1 MVRRPSGTSRANPL
15 VMYWIYWPCEK
26 LAAFGAPRAL
36 FPCRYCSES
45 QNSVSAGNGAA
56 RNMRQPKRLVRT
68 CAGVFL
74 IILSGAW
81 NSLQAQGAELNVTSY
96 PSGAHVSVD
105 GQELWK
111 VTPLHIDLRVGSHTV
126 MVFVPNSGWNPDM
139 RTVDIVPGNN
149 DLSVTLLPKFT
160 AGPVGPQGP
169 QGPIGATG
177 ATGSQGLPG
186 PAGPV
191 GPTGATGPAGPAG
204 AIGPAGPQGSAGP
217 VGATGA
223 TGVMGPAGTIGSAG
237 PVGPAG
243 PQGPSGPS
251 GSNGTPGPPG
261 PPGPN
266 RLQIATLHWYQAN
279 QAGIAFSVGASPL
292 GLAFDGSSIW
302 VTNNGSANVSKVRAS
317 DGAMLGTYSVGSGPI
332 GVAFDGSN
340 IWVANFNSNNVTKLW
355 ASDGSVL
362 GTFNAGSAPTGLA
375 FDGANIWVTDLH
387 GNNVTELEAG

>member
-1 MVRRPSGTSRANPL
+1 MARRTLGMSRAIRRVIRL
-15 VMYWIYWPCEK
+15 IYWVCEIT
-26 LAAFGAPRAL
+26 AAFGAIRAL
-36 FPCRYCSES
+36 FPCKYCSES

-56 RNMRQPKRLVRT
+56 RNMRQHKRLVRT

-126 MVFVPNSGWNPDM
+126 MVFVRNSGWNPDM
-139 RTVDIVPGNN
+139 RPVDIVPGNN

-169 QGPIGATG
+169 QGPAGPQGPQGPIGATGATGPQGLPGPAGPAGPLGATGPAGPLGPQGPVGATG

-204 AIGPAGPQGSAGP
+204 AIGPAGPPGPAGP
-217 VGATGA
+217 VGGKGGQ
-223 TGVMGPAGTIGSAG
+223 GVMGPAGPLRPPRPG
-237 PVGPAG
+237 GPAG
-243 PQGPSGPS
+243 PQGPSG
-251 GSNGTPGPPG
+251 
-261 PPGPN
+261 
-266 RLQIATLHWYQAN
+266 
-279 QAGIAFSVGASPL
+279 
-292 GLAFDGSSIW
+292 SSCP
-302 VTNNGSANVSKVRAS
+302 
-317 DGAMLGTYSVGSGPI
+317 DGAPG
-332 GVAFDGSN
+332 
-340 IWVANFNSNNVTKLW
+340 
-355 ASDGSVL
+355 
-362 GTFNAGSAPTGLA
+362 
-375 FDGANIWVTDLH
+375 
-387 GNNVTELEAG
+387 

>member
-169 QGPIGATG
+169 QGPAGPQGPQGPIGATG
-177 ATGSQGLPG
+177 ATGPQGLPG
-186 PAGPV
+186 PAGPAGPLGATGPPGPLGPQGPPRATV
-191 GPTGATGPAGPAG
+191 ATRSPAPPRPPHPVRPTGATGPAGPAG
-204 AIGPAGPQGSAGP
+204 AIGPAGPP
-217 VGATGA
+217 
-223 TGVMGPAGTIGSAG
+223 GPAGA
-237 PVGPAG
+237 
-243 PQGPSGPS
+243 
-251 GSNGTPGPPG
+251 
-261 PPGPN
+261 
-266 RLQIATLHWYQAN
+266 
-279 QAGIAFSVGASPL
+279 
-292 GLAFDGSSIW
+292 
-302 VTNNGSANVSKVRAS
+302 
-317 DGAMLGTYSVGSGPI
+317 
-332 GVAFDGSN
+332 VAD
-340 IWVANFNSNNVTKLW
+340 TR
-355 ASDGSVL
+355 
-362 GTFNAGSAPTGLA
+362 
-375 FDGANIWVTDLH
+375 
-387 GNNVTELEAG
+387 